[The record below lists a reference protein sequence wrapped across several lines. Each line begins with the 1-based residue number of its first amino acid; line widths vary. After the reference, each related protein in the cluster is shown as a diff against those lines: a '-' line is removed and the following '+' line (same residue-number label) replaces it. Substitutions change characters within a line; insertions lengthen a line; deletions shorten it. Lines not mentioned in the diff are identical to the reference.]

1 LAGLRIRH
9 DSLGRNDEE
18 ALVLGGGCKLPRCPE
33 FRRSGPFDLRWI
45 LGTVFVT
52 QKGEC
57 DPTNS
62 FSVNISDGIVTHPN
76 LVKFQGNVARSG
88 AVRASVTVQDKY
100 AAGTGRLSG
109 NADHGN
115 WSGRS
120 GTSRCSGYW
129 TAQRN

>member
-1 LAGLRIRH
+1 MKKLLCWVIAASCLVAL
-9 DSLGRNDEE
+9 DSAAQAHSIYDGSWEL
-18 ALVLGGGCKLPRCPE
+18 
-33 FRRSGPFDLRWI
+33 
-45 LGTVFVT
+45 VFVT

-57 DPTNS
+57 DPSNS

-76 LVKFQGNVARSG
+76 LVKFRGYVARSG

-100 AAGTGRLSG
+100 AAGTGRLKG
-109 NADHGN
+109 NAGHGN

-120 GTSRCSGYW
+120 GTALCSGYW